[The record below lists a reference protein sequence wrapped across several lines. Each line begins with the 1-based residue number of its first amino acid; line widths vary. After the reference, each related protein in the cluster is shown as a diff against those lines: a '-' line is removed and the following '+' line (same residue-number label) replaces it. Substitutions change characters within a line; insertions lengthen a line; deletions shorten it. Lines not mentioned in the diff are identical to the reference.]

1 MKIFY
6 CYSRNLRDYFA
17 KQDIRYLN
25 TNINP
30 STNKRYWMYEGTEQL
45 NNLLKTWRTEK

>member
-6 CYSRNLRDYFA
+6 CYSRNLRDYFT
-17 KQDIRYLN
+17 KHDIKYLN

-45 NNLLKTWRTEK
+45 NNLLKTWRTNK